1 MGAQVETT
9 QQYSSTFIVLPAQW
23 KLALRWARLILKKTV
38 DHTADCSGCEM
49 VLLGVFLS
57 FKMK

>member
-23 KLALRWARLILKKTV
+23 RLALRWARLIIQRLWTILLIVV
-38 DHTADCSGCEM
+38 D
-49 VLLGVFLS
+49 VRWYY
-57 FKMK
+57 